1 MCILPPWGCACAG
14 PGSGCSGWV
23 CGQVSVLCSSRA
35 RGCSLLHHLGL
46 MPAQLQWQLPRRLGL
61 CGTRGSRLLG
71 LARPRASFLFPT
83 VQMAGNCL
91 HSGFPAAPLPAGMGG
106 TPPRC
111 PRLPS
116 RGRCGRCLGS
126 PEGGGGLCGSVPRDE
141 LWRPLCA
148 GGCCWVRADSCQ
160 AELACPDRAVARGLG
175 GRCLQSA
182 EQERSGPV
190 PAAPWHCG
198 MTRRRPSSASWKL
211 ALGFTVAVPSGS
223 RRCREPHS
231 PSVPAC
237 CHVTREPDSRA
248 HVHRAPLLWWR
259 QSVLS

>member
-1 MCILPPWGCACAG
+1 MRVPCRAGLWVLRVGLRAGECALLQPGTWVLLAAPLRTDASSAPMAAAQATWPVRDAREQAPWAGLSPCVLSLPHGAEG
-14 PGSGCSGWV
+14 
-23 CGQVSVLCSSRA
+23 RD
-35 RGCSLLHHLGL
+35 RLHG
-46 MPAQLQWQLPRRLGL
+46 
-61 CGTRGSRLLG
+61 
-71 LARPRASFLFPT
+71 
-83 VQMAGNCL
+83 
-91 HSGFPAAPLPAGMGG
+91 GFPAAPLPAGTGG
-106 TPPRC
+106 TPPCC

-160 AELACPDRAVARGLG
+160 AELACPDRAVARGLS

-182 EQERSGPV
+182 EQERSVPV
-190 PAAPWHCG
+190 PAAPQHRG

-211 ALGFTVAVPSGS
+211 ALGFTVAVPSGR

-231 PSVPAC
+231 RPVPAR
-237 CHVTREPDSRA
+237 CHVTPEPDSHA
-248 HVHRAPLLWWR
+248 HVHRAPLL
-259 QSVLS
+259 